1 MTRTTY
7 FTNVTPTVV
16 SSRRHHHGNHL
27 QRAFAMKI
35 ENERSN
41 LNQSEQNVLA
51 EDRERWKR
59 MGAGAHLDEWLAYAP
74 GFMLRRRMAMRM
86 AHVNRPE
93 GRGYAQAFAALMEA
107 DGLHTME
114 KASVTAV
121 LWLNDELERLSI
133 LREIR
138 DTMTVGERARL
149 NSPITARQRVEKIL
163 KVRKA
168 AAEARKEGR
177 EGEPEETLRT
187 SPTAR
192 LKNQNVELTREIE
205 HLKERL
211 AAAEQRDGSLFDL
224 RKDKIDDIATV
235 IMRNATPGRV
245 EGLVRTLQRRL
256 KELKTPV
263 G

>member
-1 MTRTTY
+1 
-7 FTNVTPTVV
+7 
-16 SSRRHHHGNHL
+16 
-27 QRAFAMKI
+27 MKI

-107 DGLHTME
+107 DGLHTMD

-121 LWLNDELERLSI
+121 LWLNDEPERLSI

-149 NSPITARQRVEKIL
+149 NSPISARQRVEKRL
-163 KVRKA
+163 KIRKA
-168 AAEARKEGR
+168 AAEAREEGR
-177 EGEPEETLRT
+177 EGEPEETVRT
-187 SPTAR
+187 SPMAR
-192 LKNQNVELTREIE
+192 VKDQNVELTREIE

-224 RKDKIDDIATV
+224 RRDKIDDIVSA
-235 IMRNATPGRV
+235 IIGNASPSRA
-245 EGLVRTLQRRL
+245 EAIARKLLIRI
-256 KELKTPV
+256 KERKTPV